1 MQLQGKT
8 TICLVRSGLKIDKT
22 GPETAKISPTT
33 AKIAQKCTF
42 LGQIWLS
49 EAETVSENG
58 TGELFAFSESNND
71 ICIISGPKI
80 EKSGPETGP
89 QLNQLVTEQKK

>member
-1 MQLQGKT
+1 MQIFGQIWVFEAKNWVKRTAKVSFLRLQGQRMT
-8 TICLVRSGLKIDKT
+8 CGVRSGLKIEKT

-49 EAETVSENG
+49 GAENG
-58 TGELFAFSESNND
+58 VRRTAPVSLLDLQGQ
-71 ICIISGPKI
+71 
-80 EKSGPETGP
+80 T
-89 QLNQLVTEQKK
+89 